1 MKPPI
6 LSVLAVAG
14 LLAACG
20 GLLAS
25 CGDDNVAAPVIQVQV
40 VTDASQYSRKTGDVR
55 PTLVNASNR
64 TVYLFSCT
72 ESTTLEVLESG
83 TWKDL
88 GAWYP
93 TCLEANGTTRA
104 PSRPYPVEAGTFTD
118 LPHLTADDMAT
129 LDPGTYRMRVQ
140 VYANSEPPYDLL
152 PEDQRVSE
160 PFELVD

>member
-1 MKPPI
+1 MKPRV
-6 LSVLAVAG
+6 LSALAAAV

-20 GLLAS
+20 GLLSS
-25 CGDDNVAAPVIQVQV
+25 CGDDDVVAPAIQVQV
-40 VTDASQYSRKTGDVR
+40 VTDASQYSRKSGDVR
-55 PTLVNASNR
+55 VTLVNASNHS
-64 TVYLFSCT
+64 VYLFSCS
-72 ESTTLEVLESG
+72 ESTTLEVLEGG

-93 TCLEANGTTRA
+93 TCLEANRSA
-104 PSRPYPVEAGTFTD
+104 QALSRPYPVEAGTFID
-118 LPHLTADDMAT
+118 LPHLTADDMTT

-140 VYANSEPPYDLL
+140 VYASDEPPYGLL